1 MMKFVKYQ
9 NEENQFDTVK
19 RVIFKTEAETL
30 STVLEDFTD
39 FLMAC
44 GFRIKGTIVIDEDE
58 E

>member
-1 MMKFVKYQ
+1 MKFVKYQ
-9 NEENQFDTVK
+9 DKDNKFDTVQK
-19 RVIFKTEAETL
+19 VIFKSEAETL
-30 STVLEDFTD
+30 SAVLEDFTD